1 MHRGLSRW
9 LSISHISSGFIAV
22 LVGYTSSAAII
33 FQAAHTVGAS
43 PAEISSWLWALGIGM
58 GATCIGLSLY
68 FKSPI
73 LTAWS
78 TPGAALLITG
88 LAGLPLSEAIGIFLF
103 NSLLITIAGFSG
115 WFERLMR
122 HVPKS
127 LAAAMLAGV
136 LLRFGLDVFV
146 VLPTQGVL
154 VGLMLVCYL
163 LGRRFFPLYAVPT
176 TFLIGLL
183 AASTQGLLV
192 FESIRVEF
200 AQPVFMP
207 PTFVLSSL
215 IGVGLPLFV
224 VSMASQNVPGLA
236 VLRANGYNT
245 PASPLVGWT
254 GFTGLL
260 LAPFG
265 GFSFNLAAITAAICI
280 SKDSDPDPKRRY
292 LATVWAGIFYLLTG
306 IFGATVVNIFAAF
319 PSALIIGIAGLALLG
334 TIGNGLVVALQD
346 EKERDAALITF
357 LVTASG
363 LALFGIGSGFW
374 GILFGMATA
383 WINRRN

>member
-22 LVGYTSSAAII
+22 LVGYTSSAAIV

-146 VLPTQGVL
+146 VLPTHGVL

-183 AASTQGLLV
+183 VASTQGLLV

-200 AQPVFMP
+200 AQPVLMP

>member
-1 MHRGLSRW
+1 MPR
-9 LSISHISSGFIAV
+9 
-22 LVGYTSSAAII
+22 
-33 FQAAHTVGAS
+33 
-43 PAEISSWLWALGIGM
+43 
-58 GATCIGLSLY
+58 
-68 FKSPI
+68 
-73 LTAWS
+73 
-78 TPGAALLITG
+78 
-88 LAGLPLSEAIGIFLF
+88 
-103 NSLLITIAGFSG
+103 NSKNSF
-115 WFERLMR
+115 
-122 HVPKS
+122 H
-127 LAAAMLAGV
+127 
-136 LLRFGLDVFV
+136 
-146 VLPTQGVL
+146 
-154 VGLMLVCYL
+154 
-163 LGRRFFPLYAVPT
+163 
-176 TFLIGLL
+176 
-183 AASTQGLLV
+183 
-192 FESIRVEF
+192 
-200 AQPVFMP
+200 
-207 PTFVLSSL
+207 
-215 IGVGLPLFV
+215 
-224 VSMASQNVPGLA
+224 
-236 VLRANGYNT
+236 T

>member
-22 LVGYTSSAAII
+22 LVGYTSSAAIV

-183 AASTQGLLV
+183 VASTQGLLV

-200 AQPVFMP
+200 AQPVLMP

>member
-1 MHRGLSRW
+1 MRSGLSRW
-9 LSISHISSGFIAV
+9 FSISHISAGFIAV
-22 LVGYTSSAAII
+22 LIGYTSSAAIV
-33 FQAAHTVGAS
+33 FQAAAAAGAT

-58 GATCIGLSLY
+58 SVTCIGLSLY
-68 FKSPI
+68 FKSPV

-88 LAGLPLSEAIGIFLF
+88 LAGLPMSEAIGIFLF

-115 WFERLMR
+115 WFEKLMH

-154 VGLMLVCYL
+154 VGLMVVCYL
-163 LGRRFFPLYAVPT
+163 LGRRFFPLYAVPI
-176 TFLIGLL
+176 TFALGLVI
-183 AASTQGLLV
+183 ASTQGLLV
-192 FESIRVEF
+192 FESISVQI
-200 AQPVFMP
+200 ASPVLMM

-215 IGVGLPLFV
+215 IGVGIPLFI

-236 VLRANGYNT
+236 VLRANGYTT

-254 GFTGLL
+254 GVTGLL

-265 GFSFNLAAITAAICI
+265 GFSFNLAAITAAVCM
-280 SKDSDPDPKRRY
+280 SKDADPDPSKRY
-292 LATVWAGIFYLLTG
+292 LAAMWAGLFYLLTG
-306 IFGATVVNIFAAF
+306 IFGATVVSIFAAF
-319 PSALIIGIAGLALLG
+319 PRALIVSIAGLALLG
-334 TIGNGLVVALQD
+334 TIGNGLAGALHD
-346 EKERDAALITF
+346 EREREAALITF

-363 LALFGIGSGFW
+363 LAMFGIGSGFW
-374 GILFGMATA
+374 GLMFGMACA
-383 WINRRN
+383 WINRRK